1 MSHLNQA
8 ISRIYLTAS
17 EAAAAGDF
25 GTVDLLLEAA
35 RNLRDAGTPKLFRI
49 LVTGFRA
56 GDGNKLKA
64 IKDLRNAVSP
74 TLRLKDAKNLVE
86 LGGVYVDSLQE
97 DEAGVLIR
105 KLRDSTALLKL
116 EEVVPPFSLKKTP

>member
-1 MSHLNQA
+1 M
-8 ISRIYLTAS
+8 
-17 EAAAAGDF
+17 
-25 GTVDLLLEAA
+25 
-35 RNLRDAGTPKLFRI
+35 
-49 LVTGFRA
+49 
-56 GDGNKLKA
+56 
-64 IKDLRNAVSP
+64 SP